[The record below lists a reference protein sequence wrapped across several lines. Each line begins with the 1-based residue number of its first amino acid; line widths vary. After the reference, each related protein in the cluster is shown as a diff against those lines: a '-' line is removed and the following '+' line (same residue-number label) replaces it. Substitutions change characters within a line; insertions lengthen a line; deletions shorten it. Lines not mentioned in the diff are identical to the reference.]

1 MRALRQIVGA
11 VLLASVMAQSFVNSA
26 DFRGRALEVEKVV
39 YHNDGQEATTV
50 FPKYTAKFANTPD
63 TWAPDSRDAEWK
75 AEPITWI
82 GLGVGG
88 GVTFIFF
95 IFAVINI
102 VYDEGNRHAELKGK
116 VERVQEQLMEDYG
129 VTQEELN
136 DFINEFEDK
145 ERKGDAVDEEAER
158 KALAEIN

>member
-26 DFRGRALEVEKVV
+26 DFRGRALEEKVV
-39 YHNDGQEATTV
+39 YHNDGTESTTV
-50 FPKYTAKFANTPD
+50 FPKYTKRFANTPD
-63 TWAPDSRDAEWK
+63 TWASDSRDAEWK

-129 VTQEELN
+129 VTQEEIN

-145 ERKGDAVDEEAER
+145 EMKGDAVDEEAER

>member
-11 VLLASVMAQSFVNSA
+11 VLFASVMAQSFVNSA
-26 DFRGRALEVEKVV
+26 DFRGRALEEKVV
-39 YHNDGQEATTV
+39 YHNDGTESTTV
-50 FPKYTAKFANTPD
+50 FPKYTQRFANTPD

-88 GVTFIFF
+88 GCTFIFF